1 LRIVARKIKT
11 VLNQD
16 APVAIAKAIAKGISA
31 ELDDLRAIST
41 SGRILRRNE
50 NENHKRQNFFL
61 KISFNNVFGYYI
73 EVRNMHKDKVPTEWI
88 ENKLWLMRN
97 GILQRIKK
105 KYENY

>member
-41 SGRILRRNE
+41 SGKN
-50 NENHKRQNFFL
+50 
-61 KISFNNVFGYYI
+61 S
-73 EVRNMHKDKVPTEWI
+73 
-88 ENKLWLMRN
+88 
-97 GILQRIKK
+97 
-105 KYENY
+105 